1 MIDKLKHEN
10 VLHVLVNHAN
20 SSNKESERQLA
31 KLLLANFHQIPD
43 LSIERLAELCYVSQ
57 PTLTRFIMKLGYI
70 NYAQFKKYISDL
82 VIEISN
88 ETANDLFDVDPH
100 NIIESHYQEVQSSLA
115 ATQSKLVASQLIAA
129 AGAIKKAKRVVVIG
143 IDYSQIVAFDAQLRF
158 MRYQKVFETAVTAT
172 EQLELIKSLSSEDLL
187 IVLSVSGET
196 IGLQRVTDCLGDD
209 VECLLITSNQH
220 PLILQN
226 HKRLE
231 IINISK
237 QADQKTNTSQS
248 GRINLLFA
256 IDTLYIKYGNLYHN
270 QH

>member
-31 KLLLANFHQIPD
+31 KLLLANFHQIPQ

-70 NYAQFKKYISDL
+70 NYAQFKKYIKAI

-88 ETANDLFDVDPH
+88 ETANDLFDVDAE
-100 NIIESHYQEVQSSLA
+100 NIIESHYTAIQTSLA
-115 ATQSKLVASQLIAA
+115 ATQCKLVAKQLLDAA
-129 AGAIKKAKRVVVIG
+129 ATIKQAKRVVIIG

-172 EQLELIKSLSSEDLL
+172 EQLELVKSLKSEDLL
-187 IVLSVSGET
+187 IVLSVSGKT
-196 IGLQRVTDCLGDD
+196 IGLQRVTDSLAED
-209 VECLLITSNQH
+209 VKCLLVTSNSQ
-220 PLILQN
+220 PLILKD
-226 HKRLE
+226 HRHLE

-237 QADQKTNTSQS
+237 QADQNTNTSQS

-256 IDTLYIKYGNLYHN
+256 IDTIYIKYGNLYHN
-270 QH
+270 QI